1 MEHLLPVEFRWLEK
15 NLKKNQMREGA
26 SLTGFVLFSDGVFLK
41 PKLASNL
48 ECWDLLV
55 QK

>member
-1 MEHLLPVEFRWLEK
+1 MAGEK
-15 NLKKNQMREGA
+15 SLKKNQVREGA
-26 SLTGFVLFSDGVFLK
+26 SLTVFVLFSDGVFLK

-48 ECWDLLV
+48 ECWDLLA